1 MYDEDHDW
9 LEGWGYDPPP
19 PVLVPNP
26 CSQPVTPPVTR
37 FNSPNRG
44 GAPAGVACKR
54 PRLPNI
60 PERDDIGWGGGR
72 ASTDLPRPPNR
83 PPTPPRPSRKGPP
96 SDQLMEALEMV
107 SQMLNNEQPEKRYEK
122 KGFRA
127 AVRQQLKKLC
137 NRYNLR
143 YPPWL
148 DGSELTVRQYKLR
161 VRWFIED
168 FMLQQA
174 EHAQSPDGDGLGKA
188 CTPQNSPRDGKPQS
202 GVSTPTGAGSP
213 IGSEDDSSSSSSSSS
228 ESEPCAKPPSPPAAA
243 EPAAGAVGDPPSSA
257 AAIGHMMDNLL
268 DDMEVLHPGVRE
280 EVQQTIC
287 APQEGWPAQG
297 PANPSSSL
305 GTPGPAAD
313 PRETKSEPP
322 GSPMPMDCDPA
333 AEPAQPAEPAEPAG
347 LSAIAEPPVEA
358 GSGAATPME
367 SETVATPGSWPA
379 QGPNAN
385 MDGSWNMVSDA
396 STVESV
402 EMEED

>member
-1 MYDEDHDW
+1 
-9 LEGWGYDPPP
+9 
-19 PVLVPNP
+19 
-26 CSQPVTPPVTR
+26 
-37 FNSPNRG
+37 
-44 GAPAGVACKR
+44 
-54 PRLPNI
+54 
-60 PERDDIGWGGGR
+60 
-72 ASTDLPRPPNR
+72 
-83 PPTPPRPSRKGPP
+83 
-96 SDQLMEALEMV
+96 
-107 SQMLNNEQPEKRYEK
+107 
-122 KGFRA
+122 
-127 AVRQQLKKLC
+127 
-137 NRYNLR
+137 
-143 YPPWL
+143 
-148 DGSELTVRQYKLR
+148 
-161 VRWFIED
+161 
-168 FMLQQA
+168 
-174 EHAQSPDGDGLGKA
+174 
-188 CTPQNSPRDGKPQS
+188 
-202 GVSTPTGAGSP
+202 
-213 IGSEDDSSSSSSSSS
+213 
-228 ESEPCAKPPSPPAAA
+228 
-243 EPAAGAVGDPPSSA
+243 
-257 AAIGHMMDNLL
+257 MDNLL

-333 AEPAQPAEPAEPAG
+333 AEPAQPAEPAG